1 MLRLDLCDYSDTHI
15 SVEGTI
21 AVVGTNSNN
30 RRDKMLT
37 FKNNAPFRSC
47 ISKINNTFMGNAENF
62 DMVMWAYNLLSY
74 GDNYSMTSGISWND
88 CGDEMDDNANESNAD
103 LEQMIARQ
111 QQVNLLYKKKII
123 GSLPDGI
130 NTLKMEF
137 VASLKHLTA
146 FDYM

>member
-1 MLRLDLCDYSDTHI
+1 MLRLDLCDYSDTYI

-47 ISKINNTFMGNAENF
+47 ISKINSTFMDNAENF
-62 DMVMWAYNLLSY
+62 DMAMWAYNFLNY

-88 CGDEMDDNANESNAD
+88 YGDEMDDNANESNAD
-103 LEQMIARQ
+103 LE
-111 QQVNLLYKKKII
+111 
-123 GSLPDGI
+123 
-130 NTLKMEF
+130 
-137 VASLKHLTA
+137 
-146 FDYM
+146 

>member
-1 MLRLDLCDYSDTHI
+1 MLRLDLCDYSDTYI
-15 SVEGTI
+15 SVQGTI
-21 AVVGTNSNN
+21 ALVGTNSNN
-30 RRDKMLT
+30 RRDKLLS

-47 ISKINNTFMGNAENF
+47 ISKINNTFMGNTENF
-62 DMVMWAYNLLSY
+62 DMVMWAYNLLEY
-74 GDNYSMTSGISWND
+74 GDNYSITSGILWND
-88 CGDEMDDNANESNAD
+88 YGNEMDDNANGNNAD
-103 LEQMIARQ
+103 TEYMIARQ

-146 FDYM
+146 FD

>member
-1 MLRLDLCDYSDTHI
+1 MLRLDLCDYSDTYI
-15 SVEGTI
+15 SVQGTI
-21 AVVGTNSNN
+21 ALVGTNSNN
-30 RRDKMLT
+30 RRDKLLS

-62 DMVMWAYNLLSY
+62 DMVMWAYNLLEY
-74 GDNYSMTSGISWND
+74 GDNYSITSGILWND
-88 CGDEMDDNANESNAD
+88 YGNEMDDNANGNNAD
-103 LEQMIARQ
+103 TEYMIARQ

-123 GSLPDGI
+123 GSLPDDI

-146 FDYM
+146 FD

>member
-1 MLRLDLCDYSDTHI
+1 MLRLDLCDYSDTYI
-15 SVEGTI
+15 SVQGTI
-21 AVVGTNSNN
+21 ALVGTNSNN
-30 RRDKMLT
+30 RRDKLLS

-47 ISKINNTFMGNAENF
+47 ISKINNTFMGNTENF
-62 DMVMWAYNLLSY
+62 DMVMRAYNLLEY
-74 GDNYSMTSGISWND
+74 GDNYSITSGILWND
-88 CGDEMDDNANESNAD
+88 YGNEMDDNANGNNAD
-103 LEQMIARQ
+103 TEYMIARQ

-123 GSLPDGI
+123 GSLPDDI